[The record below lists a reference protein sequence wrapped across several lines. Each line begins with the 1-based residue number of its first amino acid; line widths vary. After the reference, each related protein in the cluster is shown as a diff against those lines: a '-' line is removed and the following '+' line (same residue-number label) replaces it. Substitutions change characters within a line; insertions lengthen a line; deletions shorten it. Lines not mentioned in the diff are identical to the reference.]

1 MVTAPAPPLV
11 RAVHGRDLLTWHG
24 VSAAAMLAMVAVT
37 LPVWL
42 AGAAAAV
49 FATGLVWCA
58 VQAVRLRPRAPYLRL
73 GVCSLAMLA
82 MLVPLA
88 APGLLTAGP
97 AGHTMAGH
105 TMAGHTMAGHT
116 MAATPTAAG
125 ALTSAGPGLL
135 ALLLAGMLACLAVW
149 GVARGVRR
157 PTAGRSS
164 RTADLAE
171 ALLAATMAAML
182 LGAV

>member
-1 MVTAPAPPLV
+1 MVTVAPPLV

-24 VSAAAMLAMVAVT
+24 LSAAAMVAMVAVT

-49 FATGLVWCA
+49 FAAGLVWCA
-58 VQAVRLRPRAPYLRL
+58 VQAVRLSPRAPYLRL

-88 APGLLTAGP
+88 APGLSSAEP
-97 AGHTMAGH
+97 AGASMAGHVMAGGTMAGH
-105 TMAGHTMAGHT
+105 SMAPR
-116 MAATPTAAG
+116 PTAEG
-125 ALTSAGPGLL
+125 PLTSADPGLL

-149 GVARGVRR
+149 GVARGVRA
-157 PTAGRSS
+157 PAASRSS
-164 RTADLAE
+164 RAAGLAE
-171 ALLAATMAAML
+171 ALLAAAMAAML